1 VEARGNIF
9 GMTPCP
15 VCETPN
21 AVGARECATCGRALV
36 VAAPIEVAA
45 GGFPEIERGRI
56 DGSAIPTVAEVM
68 PELDLGRSA
77 AVNVAA
83 DVTPDLD
90 LGRAPAVNAAVEV
103 TPDMERTAV
112 SVKEWT
118 PLTSGPVACRA
129 CGAPQT
135 DLSSIFCANCGRRL
149 PVIAAVE
156 GVVLTET
163 DAAPAVDRVRCFS
176 CGGKVRPAELC
187 SDCGMPLRVA
197 ARG

>member
-1 VEARGNIF
+1 
-9 GMTPCP
+9 M
-15 VCETPN
+15 
-21 AVGARECATCGRALV
+21 AT
-36 VAAPIEVAA
+36 APIEVAA

-56 DGSAIPTVAEVM
+56 EASTVPTVAEVM
-68 PELDLGRSA
+68 PELDRGRSA
-77 AVNVAA
+77 AVTVAA

-112 SVKEWT
+112 SEKEWT
-118 PLTSGPVACRA
+118 PLASGPVSCRA
-129 CGAPQT
+129 CGVAQT

-149 PVIAAVE
+149 PVVAAIE
-156 GVVLTET
+156 GVVLVEG
-163 DAAPAVDRVRCFS
+163 DVLPAADRVRCFS

-187 SDCGMPLRVA
+187 SDCGLPLRMD